1 MRRTNLSAPT
11 GLALASITIVS
22 LVATAAA
29 EPPAPEAA
37 GGSEPVPVVSD
48 DPVIAEPPVGRAA
61 EAAAAAELK
70 VRYAM
75 ARLRLAELDL
85 ERAVAAN
92 AAVKGAVGEREIER
106 LRNHVSLMH
115 RQLEIAR
122 EQPRTAARQATVA
135 AARMACDNARA
146 DLDTAL
152 KANHRTPGA
161 ISDLNLERLRA
172 RLELA
177 EIRVALCEN
186 PAYELS
192 LLDEMQWN
200 IDQLTDQLIDL
211 RHQVE
216 TRGSGDFGKGQ

>member
-1 MRRTNLSAPT
+1 MHHANLF
-11 GLALASITIVS
+11 
-22 LVATAAA
+22 TAAA
-29 EPPAPEAA
+29 LAPALITIAALEAALGTEPPA
-37 GGSEPVPVVSD
+37 SEVPVERHEAPLVSD
-48 DPVIAEPPVGRAA
+48 DPVIAEPPTGRAS

-70 VRYAM
+70 IRYAM

-92 AAVKGAVGEREIER
+92 ATVKGAVGQREIER
-106 LRNHVSLMH
+106 LRNHVALMH
-115 RQLEIAR
+115 QQLEIAR

-152 KANHRTPGA
+152 KANQRTPGA
-161 ISDLNLERLRA
+161 ISDLNVERLRA
-172 RLELA
+172 RLDLA

-216 TRGSGDFGKGQ
+216 TRGSGDFGKAD